1 MSRILVDQIRSNSA
15 SADAI
20 TLDGSGN
27 LTIPGNA
34 TCSGTATGFGIG
46 GKVLQVVST
55 ESTTY
60 VSTTGSRTQLLTQ
73 AITPASSSNKVLVI
87 GMVHAGASKS
97 SNAYTMCGIYRGT
110 TYAEDLGNT
119 ELARGFAGSYDSTT
133 SDSYTLIAL
142 DSPNTSS
149 AQTYALTFG
158 KGSSGT
164 TSAETDARYSLTLM
178 EIAA

>member
-1 MSRILVDQIRSNSA
+1 MPIVLNGSTGVITGIPVGGLPDGIVDTDMIANNAVTSA
-15 SADAI
+15 K
-20 TLDGSGN
+20 
-27 LTIPGNA
+27 
-34 TCSGTATGFGIG
+34 ATGIAG
-46 GKVLQVVST
+46 GKVLQVLYT
-55 ESTTY
+55 QSTTY

-87 GMVHAGASKS
+87 EMLHAGAERN
-97 SNAYTMCGIYRGT
+97 SNAFTMCSLYRGT

-158 KGSSGT
+158 KGSTGT
-164 TSAETDARYSLTLM
+164 TSAETDARYSLTLI
-178 EIAA
+178 EVAA